1 MSKLPDREQQVIKLR
16 YGLNGDQDPKSLEMI
31 GREMGL
37 TRERVR
43 QIETQALE
51 RLARERE
58 IARAGSGLV
67 RRRAAKAFSAST
79 T

>member
-1 MSKLPDREQQVIKLR
+1 VIKLR
-16 YGLNGDQDPKSLEMI
+16 YGMNGDQDPKSLEQI
-31 GREMGL
+31 GRELGL

-58 IARAGSGLV
+58 IS
-67 RRRAAKAFSAST
+67 AFAPA
-79 T
+79 

>member
-1 MSKLPDREQQVIKLR
+1 MIKRR
-16 YGLNGDQDPKSLEMI
+16 YGLDGDQDPKSLETI

-58 IARAGSGLV
+58 IAAL
-67 RRRAAKAFSAST
+67 APA
-79 T
+79 

>member
-1 MSKLPDREQQVIKLR
+1 VAKLPEREQEVNKLR

-31 GREMGL
+31 GRELGL

-43 QIETQALE
+43 QIETRALE

-58 IARAGSGLV
+58 IA
-67 RRRAAKAFSAST
+67 AFAPA
-79 T
+79 